1 MNDTTTPEARLAAIQ
16 AKLAIIQSGEAAIMP
31 SGEIV
36 PRGTPGSRNYDPPKP
51 VFQAENRFWQLH
63 GHPGPDWSPCEVHQ
77 YNAEKAAFV
86 LGWHA
91 AQTAAPP
98 GLIPPCDSPPEPAM
112 RWIARDEHPETPGW
126 YYVKRLDG
134 TIGNRFFDDAN
145 GGIWLHCNAVNGFT
159 QNHHFADWLHIPM
172 IHTPYPKPATEVE
185 AMHARSISLDMLRA
199 AYKRAKADESE
210 DGIRA
215 AAIFLK
221 EIQRRRG
228 PRPKQPEPADSPTLT
243 DIALKIQGAIATM
256 RNRPTMTEQA
266 KARRQLDLAVADLNK
281 LTEGD
286 RP

>member
-172 IHTPYPKPATEVE
+172 IHTPYPKPA
-185 AMHARSISLDMLRA
+185 
-199 AYKRAKADESE
+199 
-210 DGIRA
+210 
-215 AAIFLK
+215 
-221 EIQRRRG
+221 
-228 PRPKQPEPADSPTLT
+228 DSPTLT
-243 DIALKIQGAIATM
+243 DIALRIQKAIDTM
-256 RNRPTMTEQA
+256 RNRPTMAEQA
-266 KARRQLDLAVADLNK
+266 EARRQLDLAVADLNK